1 MPKLTREDWMMLRN
15 KYHVAFV
22 TLNERLFELL
32 LNKIYEGSKDPDI
45 VDDTDAL
52 MVYLA
57 HAEPPIPPTG

>member
-1 MPKLTREDWMMLRN
+1 MPKLTPEDWRKLRE
-15 KYHVAFV
+15 KRVAF
-22 TLNERLFELL
+22 TGLSERIFELL
-32 LNKIYEGSKDPDI
+32 LAKIYEGAKDPDQ

>member
-1 MPKLTREDWMMLRN
+1 MPKLTPQDWQIL
-15 KYHVAFV
+15 KDKHVAFSSMHQH
-22 TLNERLFELL
+22 LFELL
-32 LNKIYEGSKDPDI
+32 LAKIYAGSKDPDQ

>member
-1 MPKLTREDWMMLRN
+1 MPKLTREDWGLLRN
-15 KYHVAFV
+15 KYHVAFI

-32 LNKIYEGSKDPDI
+32 LDRIYAGAKDPDQ
-45 VDDTDAL
+45 VDDIDAL